1 MISSRGVYNSE
12 SLHVEDKHLYDENNY
27 DLETALVE
35 GAKAVLA
42 HQKGELDL
50 PDVRDFLNSL

>member
-1 MISSRGVYNSE
+1 MTCQKPYRPFLDENDYWDS
-12 SLHVEDKHLYDENNY
+12 DENNY

-50 PDVRDFLNSL
+50 PDARDFLNSL